1 MYINTKD
8 QIEVLTDVLNGGTM
22 NIRNYRN
29 DFHKRRK
36 REGSQ

>member
-8 QIEVLTDVLNGGTM
+8 QIKVLTDVFNGGTM

-29 DFHKRRK
+29 DFHKR
-36 REGSQ
+36 EE